1 MKKKTIQVHFFY
13 FLEEEY
19 VSMYIKNIEQQLLP
33 HPQNVCVEK
42 IKEVRLAFPN

>member
-1 MKKKTIQVHFFY
+1 MKKKTIQVNFFY

-33 HPQNVCVEK
+33 HPQNVCGEK
-42 IKEVRLAFPN
+42 

>member
-33 HPQNVCVEK
+33 HPQNVCGEK
-42 IKEVRLAFPN
+42 IKEV